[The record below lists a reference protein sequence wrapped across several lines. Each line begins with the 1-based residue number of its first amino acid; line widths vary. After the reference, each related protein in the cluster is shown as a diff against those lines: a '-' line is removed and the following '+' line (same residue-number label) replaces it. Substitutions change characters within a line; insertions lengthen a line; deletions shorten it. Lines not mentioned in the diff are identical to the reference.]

1 MKIIT
6 YLLSIALLIMCNLV
20 TAQQK
25 HKLDVQGK
33 SIVMPENI
41 QNFSWKN
48 FPKES
53 ASETGYYGWVQFYET
68 PKQNV
73 QDYFKQNNL
82 ELLEYI
88 SNSTYLFYFPKG
100 THPSVLKNKN
110 VRSIVPVSWEV
121 KVEESLRNGDI
132 PHYAKSGDNIL
143 VTMQLYKNYD
153 HSKAI
158 TDLLAQKIIVKQE
171 YKGYN
176 ILELSI
182 PRNCLQALASQPYV
196 KWIELISAPA
206 VKEDTRGK
214 SIHRS
219 NSLDTQTSAGNNYT
233 GDGIGVLVRDDGIVG
248 PHIDFQGR
256 IDNSNASGTGQTH
269 GDGVAGILAGAGNLD
284 PTKRGMAARANV
296 FVSNYATSF
305 LDGATTGLITSGQVQ
320 ITNSSYG
327 NGCNDGYTSVARTVD
342 TQANNNLSLLHV
354 FSAGNSGT
362 SNCGYGA
369 GSGWG
374 NITGGH
380 KQGKNVIATAN
391 TFYNGSLASS
401 SSKGPATD
409 GRIKP
414 DLTAHGQNQL
424 STDENNSYLT
434 FGGTSGAAPGIA
446 GVSAQLYQLYS
457 EANGGTL
464 PQAALIKAT
473 LLNTANDY
481 GNVGPDFNFGWGM
494 VNGNRAGKL
503 LEENRFLSD
512 DITQGNSNAHTIS
525 VPSGITQVRF
535 MVYWNDPAAASG
547 ASTALINDLDL
558 TVATPSS
565 GTLLPY
571 ILDSTPNASN
581 LNAPATNGIDR
592 LNNMEQVVV
601 NTPTAGDYVVNVT
614 GFNIPVGPQ
623 EYFVVYEMIEE
634 ELTLT
639 YPNGGEKFVPGT
651 TETIHWDAINTSSNF
666 TLEYSVNNGTSWNSI
681 GTVSSTTKNADWT
694 VPSQITGDALIRI
707 TSGSFQDVSDVR
719 FSIASQP
726 TGFQYTIVCP
736 ESANFSWNAVA
747 NAESYDVYL
756 LGSETMEVAG
766 TTADTFLNVPIVN
779 GEAPL
784 WAAIVAKNTTL
795 GWESRRT
802 VAINNTGL
810 LNCDIANDVGIEI
823 LNTPL
828 DFSLACSGGSEVT
841 ISVRLQNF
849 GTQPQSN
856 FTYSY
861 QLDSGTMVQE
871 TYTATLSSGQNV
883 IVDFSSPL
891 TLPSNGSYTLN
902 AVVNLS
908 GDENGLNDTDS
919 LPFDATLEPTALD
932 LEQDFDTDGF
942 LPPSWLLD
950 NPDAARTW
958 VQSDNVLGS
967 DGNPTTAVFV
977 DGANYTARGQLDT
990 FTMEYVDLN
999 GATGTSL
1006 SFDLAKAQWSASYND
1021 RLEIEISTDC
1031 GTSFTNIFSK
1041 EGLDLATVPYT
1052 SSTWTPTSA
1061 ANWRNETVS
1070 LAAYEDEVVLI
1081 RFINVN
1087 DYSNSTFID
1096 NIRVEGTVA
1105 SNQPPV
1111 AVCQPVTAD
1120 AGTNCVTDVA
1130 NFEFDGGSSDPDG
1143 DTLTFSV
1150 SPVGPYAIGETTV
1163 TLTVSDGSLTSQ
1175 CSTTVTVTEAIAPV
1189 VICQD
1194 ITVNIASNGLA
1205 TITAE
1210 AIDNGSNDACG
1221 DVTLSLDATSFD
1233 CSNIGAN
1240 TVNLTVTD
1248 ESGNMASCTA
1258 TVTITDTNNHC
1269 NGAPTAVCQPVTL
1282 DAETSCEAT
1291 AVASDFDGGS
1301 TDPNGDPLIFTVSP
1315 EGPYAIGETSVTL
1328 TVSDGV
1334 STSQCTTTV
1343 TVSEMIAPEV
1353 ICQDVTVAIQSNGL
1367 AIITA
1372 EAIDNGSNDAC
1383 GEVMLSLD
1391 TTSFDCNDL
1400 GANTV
1405 TLTVVDENGNSAS
1418 CTATVTVTDTNN
1430 FCANVPTAVC
1440 QPVTLDAGST
1450 CEADAVASDFDGG
1463 STDPNGDPLT
1473 FSVSPEGPYAIGETT
1488 VVLTVSDGTNSS
1500 ECTTTVTVSETVAPT
1515 VMCQDITVQLDANG
1529 SVSITAAALDNGS
1542 NDTCGDVTLSIDMDT
1557 FTCDEIGANTVT
1569 LTVEDESGNTAS
1581 CTATV
1586 TVEDV
1591 SGPVFD
1597 QATLPQ
1603 GVLVR
1608 NVDSG
1613 TGTYT
1618 LEDFTVGVMATD
1630 GCSDL
1635 PLLPIT
1641 VSQDPALG
1649 TEMNLGTF
1657 DITITAMDDAGNESD
1672 HEFQVRVEEA
1682 LSVND
1687 VTTLSSI
1694 RLYPNPASDFI
1705 TLSNPQNIQLRTIQ
1719 LFDLTGRLI
1728 QKINVSEVLSEI
1740 QIDVSALHSASYIL
1754 LISSEE
1760 ASITKQLIKE

>member
-1 MKIIT
+1 MKRTT
-6 YLLSIALLIMCNLV
+6 YLLVFACLILCNIIV
-20 TAQQK
+20 AQQK
-25 HKLDVQGK
+25 NTVDVQGK
-33 SIVMPENI
+33 SIILPENI
-41 QNFSWKN
+41 QDFTWRN

-68 PKQNV
+68 PAQSV

-100 THPSVLKNKN
+100 TNPSLLRNKN

-121 KVEESLRNGDI
+121 KVQEDLRNGDI
-132 PHYAKSGDNIL
+132 PQYAKDGANIL
-143 VTMQLYKNYD
+143 VTLQLYDNVEP
-153 HSKAI
+153 SQVTA
-158 TDLLAQKIIVKQE
+158 DLTAQKIILLHT

-176 ILELSI
+176 IVEVSI
-182 PRNCLQALASQPYV
+182 PDNCLEALASQPYV
-196 KWIELISAPA
+196 KWIELISAPP
-206 VKEDTRGK
+206 VKEDIRGR
-214 SIHRS
+214 SLHRS
-219 NSLDTQTSAGNNYT
+219 NTLDTQTSAGNNFT

-256 IDNSNASGTGQTH
+256 IDNSNASGTGQSH
-269 GDGVAGILAGAGNLD
+269 GDGVAGIMAGAGNLD
-284 PTKRGMAARANV
+284 PTKRGMAAGANV
-296 FVSNYATSF
+296 FVSNYAPSF
-305 LDGATTGLITSGQVQ
+305 LDGATTGLINSGQVQ

-327 NGCNDGYTSVARTVD
+327 DGCNGGYTTNSRNVD

-362 SNCGYGA
+362 SDCGYGA

-391 TFYNGSLASS
+391 TIYNGTLATS
-401 SSKGPATD
+401 SSKGPARD

-414 DLTAHGQNQL
+414 DITAHGNGHQ
-424 STDENNSYLT
+424 STNENNTYQGFS
-434 FGGTSGAAPGIA
+434 GTSGAAPGIA

-464 PQAALIKAT
+464 PQAALIKAA
-473 LLNTANDY
+473 LLNTASDY
-481 GNVGPDFNFGWGM
+481 GNVGPDFNYGWGL
-494 VNGNRAGKL
+494 VNGGRAGKL
-503 LEENRFLSD
+503 LEDNRFLSD
-512 DITQGNSNAHTIS
+512 DITQGNANAHTIS
-525 VPSGITQVRF
+525 VPSGITQLRF

-547 ASTALINDLDL
+547 ATTALINDLDL
-558 TVATPSS
+558 TVTTPSS

-571 ILDSTPNASN
+571 VLDPTPNAAN
-581 LNAPATNGIDR
+581 LNAPATNGVDR
-592 LNNMEQVVV
+592 LNNMEQVVI
-601 NTPTAGDYVVNVT
+601 NTPAAGNYVVNVT
-614 GFNIPVGPQ
+614 GFDVPMGPQ

-666 TLEYSVNNGTSWNSI
+666 TLEYSVNNGGSWNTI
-681 GTVSSTTKNADWT
+681 GTVSGTTTNTDWN
-694 VPSQITGDALIRI
+694 VPSQITGDALVRI
-707 TSGSFQDVSDVR
+707 TSGSFQDVSDGN

-736 ESANFSWNAVA
+736 ENANFSWNAVA
-747 NAESYDVYL
+747 NAETYDVYL
-756 LGSETMEVAG
+756 LGAETMEIAG
-766 TTADTFLNVPIVN
+766 TTSDTFLNVPIVN
-779 GEAPL
+779 GEATL
-784 WAAIVAKNTTL
+784 WAAIVAKNSTL

-802 VAINNTGL
+802 IAITNTGL

-823 LNTPL
+823 LNSPS
-828 DFSLACSGGSEVT
+828 DFLLACSGGSEVT

-861 QLDSGTMVQE
+861 QLDSGAVVEE

-883 IVDFSSPL
+883 TIDFGSPL
-891 TLPSNGSYTLN
+891 PLSSNGNYTLN
-902 AVVNLS
+902 AAVNLA
-908 GDENGLNDTDS
+908 GDENGLNDTDALS
-919 LPFDATLEPTALD
+919 FEATLEPTPLD

-942 LPPSWLLD
+942 LPPGWLLD
-950 NPDAARTW
+950 NPDAGRTW

-977 DGANYTARGQLDT
+977 DGANYTTRGQLDT

-1031 GTSFTNIFSK
+1031 GTSFTTIYSK
-1041 EGLDLATVPYT
+1041 DGLNLATVPYT

-1070 LAAYEDEVVLI
+1070 LAAYEDEIVLI
-1081 RFINVN
+1081 RFININ

-1096 NIRVEGTVA
+1096 NIKVEGTVG

-1111 AVCQPVTAD
+1111 AVCQSVTVD
-1120 AGTNCVTDVA
+1120 AGSNCATDVA

-1150 SPVGPYAIGETTV
+1150 SPAGPYPIGDTTV

-1175 CSTTVTVTEAIAPV
+1175 CTTTVTVTEAVAPV

-1194 ITVNIASNGLA
+1194 ISVNIASNGFA
-1205 TITAE
+1205 VITAE

-1221 DVTLSLDATSFD
+1221 DV
-1233 CSNIGAN
+1233 
-1240 TVNLTVTD
+1240 
-1248 ESGNMASCTA
+1248 
-1258 TVTITDTNNHC
+1258 
-1269 NGAPTAVCQPVTL
+1269 
-1282 DAETSCEAT
+1282 
-1291 AVASDFDGGS
+1291 
-1301 TDPNGDPLIFTVSP
+1301 
-1315 EGPYAIGETSVTL
+1315 
-1328 TVSDGV
+1328 
-1334 STSQCTTTV
+1334 
-1343 TVSEMIAPEV
+1343 
-1353 ICQDVTVAIQSNGL
+1353 
-1367 AIITA
+1367 
-1372 EAIDNGSNDAC
+1372 
-1383 GEVMLSLD
+1383 MLSLD
-1391 TTSFDCNDL
+1391 STSFDCNDL

-1405 TLTVVDENGNSAS
+1405 TLTVTDESGNMAS
-1418 CTATVTVTDTNN
+1418 CTAIVTVTDTNT

-1440 QPVTLDAGST
+1440 QPVLLDAGT
-1450 CEADAVASDFDGG
+1450 ACEADADASDFDGG

-1515 VMCQDITVQLDANG
+1515 VVCQDITVQLDANG
-1529 SVSITAAALDNGS
+1529 SVSITAAAIDNGS
-1542 NDTCGDVTLSIDMDT
+1542 LDSCGEVTLSIDVDT
-1557 FTCDEIGANTVT
+1557 FTCDEIGDNTVT
-1569 LTVEDESGNTAS
+1569 LTVEDESGNTAT

-1618 LEDFTVGVMATD
+1618 LEDFTVGVTATD
-1630 GCSDL
+1630 SCSDL

-1641 VSQDPALG
+1641 VSQDPVPG

-1657 DITITAMDDAGNESD
+1657 DITITAMDDSGNESD
-1672 HEFQVRVEEA
+1672 HGFQVRVEEA
-1682 LSVND
+1682 LGVND
-1687 VTTLSSI
+1687 GTDLSNI
-1694 RLYPNPASDFI
+1694 QLYPNPASEII
-1705 TLSNPQNIQLRTIQ
+1705 TLSNPQNIQLRDVQ
-1719 LFDLTGRLI
+1719 VFDLTGRLI
-1728 QKINVSEVLSEI
+1728 LKVNLSEALSET
-1740 QIDVSALHSASYIL
+1740 QINISALQSASYML
-1754 LISSEE
+1754 VISSED
-1760 ASITKQLIKE
+1760 ASLTKQLIKE